1 MGRTDII
8 ILSLCVGFMVI
19 GIYEIMNFGLGP
31 SYLWFMISVGF
42 LLYYNYRRR
51 KQEEEQEAA
60 DKKPEKRK
68 KERR

>member
-1 MGRTDII
+1 MSRTDIV
-8 ILSLCVGFMVI
+8 ILSLCVGFLVI

-51 KQEEEQEAA
+51 KKEEEQEA
-60 DKKPEKRK
+60 KGQKPEKQK
-68 KERR
+68 KKRR

>member
-8 ILSLCVGFMVI
+8 ILSLCVGFLVI
-19 GIYEIMNFGLGP
+19 GIYEIMNYGLGP

-51 KQEEEQEAA
+51 RQEEEQEKTPG
-60 DKKPEKRK
+60 KKPGKRK
-68 KERR
+68 K